1 MEYTL
6 DDEGGDNPILF
17 LADDGCV
24 FISVFRTAQQKE
36 HPFNADRTARM
47 IEKMEELLEFA
58 RDSTDV
64 YHGGIAIWREKKKW
78 LFPQDNG
85 ISRLNKIL
93 NYIESGD
100 KEEMVEVAVCGK
112 RTSFIEVK
120 GRVVDVH
127 FHKIPKSEAIRLKI
141 IKE

>member
-1 MEYTL
+1 MEKGITVNRTYEVKVP
-6 DDEGGDNPILF
+6 DDKF
-17 LADDGCV
+17 
-24 FISVFRTAQQKE
+24 
-36 HPFNADRTARM
+36 DRTCRM

-120 GRVVDVH
+120 GRAVDVH